1 MMVSA
6 WAATTRNKDFIRME
20 GLKRLAN
27 NSKHRK
33 EIVAGGLSEY
43 LTAGASNV
51 QNSDI
56 RTDLFDRI
64 SHSS

>member
-1 MMVSA
+1 
-6 WAATTRNKDFIRME
+6 ME

-43 LTAGASNV
+43 LTAGASNAR
-51 QNSDI
+51 NSDV